1 MNLKIGDKVRY
12 TLNNKY
18 GTCKGEGIILDL
30 PTGIEYTWVAIQR
43 EKETINCDLKNVE
56 LISDEEGL

>member
-43 EKETINCDLKNVE
+43 
-56 LISDEEGL
+56 